1 MDSNVVLLRRKVCQK
16 INRAAKA
23 AKPRSQFVNGY
34 IAALAQVVHLIDKIA
49 KEEGNHAEGG
59 S

>member
-1 MDSNVVLLRRKVCQK
+1 MDSDWALLRRKVCQK

-34 IAALAQVVHLIDKIA
+34 ITALAQVVHLIDKIA
-49 KEEGNHAEGG
+49 KEEGNHAG
-59 S
+59 